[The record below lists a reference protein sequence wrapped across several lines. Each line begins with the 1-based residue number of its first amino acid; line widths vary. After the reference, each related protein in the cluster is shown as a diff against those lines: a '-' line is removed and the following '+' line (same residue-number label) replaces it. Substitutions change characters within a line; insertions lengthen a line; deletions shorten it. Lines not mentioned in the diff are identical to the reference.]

1 MERQGQPKPDRRGA
15 PQGLDGRRAPGS
27 GLEHLGGAVAG
38 SLGTV
43 DGNDFEQ
50 PANDLVGL
58 DPLGLGVE
66 VRQDAVPQHR
76 EGGGAHVLDAGMEPS
91 VQHGPRLR
99 AQDQVLARPGAGAPL
114 DVLPHQRRD
123 VALAHSRRAR
133 QAQRVADD
141 VIGHGHAAHDP
152 LELENPGPIE
162 CRRYFRLELSR
173 GAADDLEF
181 LLLLGIIDEGV
192 EHEAV
197 ELGLGQRV
205 GSLLLDR
212 ILRGQ
217 HEERFGQPAALASG
231 RHLVLLHRLEQR
243 GLGARRGAVDLV
255 GQHQVGEDRAG
266 LEAEGIAAAGGKP
279 QWSVGALQ
287 YMLRNEKYC
296 GDALLQKTFVENC
309 ISKKTRK
316 NNGEL
321 PKYLVQNHHEA
332 IIDRTLFEKVQAE
345 IARRAGKRKV
355 SDKTS
360 KTGQSKYSGRYALTE
375 LLICGNCGTP
385 YKRVTW
391 SKRGKKK
398 IVWRCISRLD
408 YGTKYCKSS
417 PTVDEERLQAAVLK
431 AINAM
436 MSNRERLI
444 GILKTNLKI
453 TLSEKSSGATNPYA
467 IENRIREL
475 QDSMME
481 LVAVA
486 AKAGNAESYED
497 KFREISEEIKSLQ
510 KTLEQ
515 YQAEQNGPDKLAR
528 QMDDICK
535 ALEDAPFEITEYSNN
550 IVRQFIDTIKVVNED
565 KLLFIFKGGITM
577 EQPLTI

>member
-1 MERQGQPKPDRRGA
+1 MLTAQSDLQPQEKQIIVIPANPLVAQNRTFPRQLRAAAYCRVSTDQEEQLTSYEAQVAYYTDKIMSNPEWTLAGIFADEGITGTSVKKRTNFLRMIRLCRKGKIDIILTKSISRFARNTVDCLNYIRELKELGIAVIFENENINTMKADTEIIITMLAGFAQAQSESISQNVRWGKRQSFKSGKVSFQYSRIYGYERGENDKPRVIPEQAAVVRRIF
-15 PQGLDGRRAPGS
+15 QSYL
-27 GLEHLGGAVAG
+27 AG
-38 SLGTV
+38 SS
-43 DGNDFEQ
+43 
-50 PANDLVGL
+50 
-58 DPLGLGVE
+58 
-66 VRQDAVPQHR
+66 VPDIKR
-76 EGGGAHVLDAGMEPS
+76 M
-91 VQHGPRLR
+91 
-99 AQDQVLARPGAGAPL
+99 
-114 DVLPHQRRD
+114 
-123 VALAHSRRAR
+123 
-133 QAQRVADD
+133 
-141 VIGHGHAAHDP
+141 
-152 LELENPGPIE
+152 
-162 CRRYFRLELSR
+162 
-173 GAADDLEF
+173 
-181 LLLLGIIDEGV
+181 
-192 EHEAV
+192 
-197 ELGLGQRV
+197 
-205 GSLLLDR
+205 
-212 ILRGQ
+212 
-217 HEERFGQPAALASG
+217 
-231 RHLVLLHRLEQR
+231 
-243 GLGARRGAVDLV
+243 
-255 GQHQVGEDRAG
+255 

-431 AINAM
+431 AINTM

-444 GILKTNLKI
+444 GILKTNLEI

-497 KFREISEEIKSLQ
+497 QFKEISEEIKSLQ

-515 YQAEQNGPDKLAR
+515 YQAEQNGPDELAR
-528 QMDDICK
+528 QIDDICK

>member
-1 MERQGQPKPDRRGA
+1 MLMAQSDLQPQEKQIIIIPANPLVAQNRTFPRQLRAAAYCRVSTDQEEQLTSYEAQVAYYTDKIMSNPEWTLAGIFADEGITGTSVKKRTNFLRMIRLCRKGKIDIILTKSISRFARNTVDCLNYIRELKELGIAVIFENENINTMKADTEIIITMLAGFAQAQSESISQNVRWGKRQAFKSGKVSFQYSRIYGYERGENDKPRVVPEQAAVVRRIF
-15 PQGLDGRRAPGS
+15 QSYL
-27 GLEHLGGAVAG
+27 AG
-38 SLGTV
+38 SS
-43 DGNDFEQ
+43 
-50 PANDLVGL
+50 
-58 DPLGLGVE
+58 
-66 VRQDAVPQHR
+66 VPDIKR
-76 EGGGAHVLDAGMEPS
+76 M
-91 VQHGPRLR
+91 
-99 AQDQVLARPGAGAPL
+99 
-114 DVLPHQRRD
+114 
-123 VALAHSRRAR
+123 
-133 QAQRVADD
+133 
-141 VIGHGHAAHDP
+141 
-152 LELENPGPIE
+152 
-162 CRRYFRLELSR
+162 
-173 GAADDLEF
+173 
-181 LLLLGIIDEGV
+181 
-192 EHEAV
+192 
-197 ELGLGQRV
+197 
-205 GSLLLDR
+205 
-212 ILRGQ
+212 
-217 HEERFGQPAALASG
+217 
-231 RHLVLLHRLEQR
+231 
-243 GLGARRGAVDLV
+243 
-255 GQHQVGEDRAG
+255 
-266 LEAEGIAAAGGKP
+266 LEAEGIAAAEGKP

-515 YQAEQNGPDKLAR
+515 YQAEQNGPDELAR

>member
-1 MERQGQPKPDRRGA
+1 MLTAQSDLQPQEKQIIVIPANPLVAQNRTFPRQLRAAAYCRVSTDQEEQLTSYEAQVAYYTDKIMSNHEWTLAGIFADEGITGTSVKKRTNFLRMIRLCRKGKIDIILTKSISRFARNTVDCLNYIRELKELGIAVIFENENINTMKADTEIIITMLAGFAQAQSESISQNVRWGKRQAFKSGKVSFQYSRIYGYERGENDKPRVVPEQAAVVRRIF
-15 PQGLDGRRAPGS
+15 QSYL
-27 GLEHLGGAVAG
+27 AG
-38 SLGTV
+38 SS
-43 DGNDFEQ
+43 
-50 PANDLVGL
+50 
-58 DPLGLGVE
+58 
-66 VRQDAVPQHR
+66 VPDIKR
-76 EGGGAHVLDAGMEPS
+76 M
-91 VQHGPRLR
+91 
-99 AQDQVLARPGAGAPL
+99 
-114 DVLPHQRRD
+114 
-123 VALAHSRRAR
+123 
-133 QAQRVADD
+133 
-141 VIGHGHAAHDP
+141 
-152 LELENPGPIE
+152 
-162 CRRYFRLELSR
+162 
-173 GAADDLEF
+173 
-181 LLLLGIIDEGV
+181 
-192 EHEAV
+192 
-197 ELGLGQRV
+197 
-205 GSLLLDR
+205 
-212 ILRGQ
+212 
-217 HEERFGQPAALASG
+217 
-231 RHLVLLHRLEQR
+231 
-243 GLGARRGAVDLV
+243 
-255 GQHQVGEDRAG
+255 

-279 QWSVGALQ
+279 QWSVSALQ

-431 AINAM
+431 AINTM

-444 GILKTNLKI
+444 GILKTNLEI

-481 LVAVA
+481 LVVVA

-497 KFREISEEIKSLQ
+497 KFKEISEEIKSLQ
-510 KTLEQ
+510 KKLEQ
-515 YQAEQNGPDKLAR
+515 YQAEQNGPDELAR
-528 QMDDICK
+528 QIDDICK

>member
-1 MERQGQPKPDRRGA
+1 MLTAQSDLQPQEKQIIIIPANPLVAQNRTFPRQLRAAAYCRVSTDQEEQLTSYEAQVAYYTDKIMSNPEWTLAGIFADEGITGTSVKKRTNFLRMIRLCRKGKIDIILTKSISRFARNTVDCLNYIRELKELGIAVIFENENINTMKADTEIIITMLAGFAQAQSESISQNVRWGKRQAFKSGKVSFQYSRIYGYERGENDKPRVVPEQAAVVRRIF
-15 PQGLDGRRAPGS
+15 QSYL
-27 GLEHLGGAVAG
+27 AG
-38 SLGTV
+38 SS
-43 DGNDFEQ
+43 
-50 PANDLVGL
+50 
-58 DPLGLGVE
+58 
-66 VRQDAVPQHR
+66 VPDIKR
-76 EGGGAHVLDAGMEPS
+76 M
-91 VQHGPRLR
+91 
-99 AQDQVLARPGAGAPL
+99 
-114 DVLPHQRRD
+114 
-123 VALAHSRRAR
+123 
-133 QAQRVADD
+133 
-141 VIGHGHAAHDP
+141 
-152 LELENPGPIE
+152 
-162 CRRYFRLELSR
+162 
-173 GAADDLEF
+173 
-181 LLLLGIIDEGV
+181 
-192 EHEAV
+192 
-197 ELGLGQRV
+197 
-205 GSLLLDR
+205 
-212 ILRGQ
+212 
-217 HEERFGQPAALASG
+217 
-231 RHLVLLHRLEQR
+231 
-243 GLGARRGAVDLV
+243 
-255 GQHQVGEDRAG
+255 

-528 QMDDICK
+528 QIDDISK

>member
-1 MERQGQPKPDRRGA
+1 MVTAQSDLQPQEKQIIIIPANPLVAQNRTFPRQLRAAAYCRVSTDQEEQLTSYEAQVAYYTDKIMSNPEWTLAGIFADEGITGTSVKKRTNFLRMIRLCRKGKIDIILTKSISRFARNTVDCLNYIRELKELGIAVIFENENINTMKADTEIIITMLAGFAQAQSESISQNVRWGKRQAFKSGKVSFQYSRIYGYERGENDKPRVIPEQAAVVRRIF
-15 PQGLDGRRAPGS
+15 QSYL
-27 GLEHLGGAVAG
+27 AG
-38 SLGTV
+38 SS
-43 DGNDFEQ
+43 
-50 PANDLVGL
+50 
-58 DPLGLGVE
+58 
-66 VRQDAVPQHR
+66 VPDIKR
-76 EGGGAHVLDAGMEPS
+76 M
-91 VQHGPRLR
+91 
-99 AQDQVLARPGAGAPL
+99 
-114 DVLPHQRRD
+114 
-123 VALAHSRRAR
+123 
-133 QAQRVADD
+133 
-141 VIGHGHAAHDP
+141 
-152 LELENPGPIE
+152 
-162 CRRYFRLELSR
+162 
-173 GAADDLEF
+173 
-181 LLLLGIIDEGV
+181 
-192 EHEAV
+192 
-197 ELGLGQRV
+197 
-205 GSLLLDR
+205 
-212 ILRGQ
+212 
-217 HEERFGQPAALASG
+217 
-231 RHLVLLHRLEQR
+231 
-243 GLGARRGAVDLV
+243 
-255 GQHQVGEDRAG
+255 

-444 GILKTNLKI
+444 GILKTNLEI

-467 IENRIREL
+467 IENHIREL

-510 KTLEQ
+510 NILEQ
-515 YQAEQNGPDKLAR
+515 YQAEQNGPDELAR
-528 QMDDICK
+528 QIDDICK

>member
-1 MERQGQPKPDRRGA
+1 MLTAQSDLQPQEKQIIVIPANPLVAQNRTFPRQLRAAAYCRVSTDQEEQLTSYEAQVAYYTDKIMSNPEWTLAGIFADEGITGTSVKKRTNFLRMIRLCRKGKIDIILTKSISRFARNTVDCLNYIRELKELGIAVIFENENINTMKADTEIIITMLAGFAQAQSESISQNVRWGKRQSFKSGKVSFQYSRIYGYERGENDKPRVIPEQAAVVRRIF
-15 PQGLDGRRAPGS
+15 QSYL
-27 GLEHLGGAVAG
+27 AG
-38 SLGTV
+38 SS
-43 DGNDFEQ
+43 
-50 PANDLVGL
+50 
-58 DPLGLGVE
+58 
-66 VRQDAVPQHR
+66 VPDIKR
-76 EGGGAHVLDAGMEPS
+76 M
-91 VQHGPRLR
+91 
-99 AQDQVLARPGAGAPL
+99 
-114 DVLPHQRRD
+114 
-123 VALAHSRRAR
+123 
-133 QAQRVADD
+133 
-141 VIGHGHAAHDP
+141 
-152 LELENPGPIE
+152 
-162 CRRYFRLELSR
+162 
-173 GAADDLEF
+173 
-181 LLLLGIIDEGV
+181 
-192 EHEAV
+192 
-197 ELGLGQRV
+197 
-205 GSLLLDR
+205 
-212 ILRGQ
+212 
-217 HEERFGQPAALASG
+217 
-231 RHLVLLHRLEQR
+231 
-243 GLGARRGAVDLV
+243 
-255 GQHQVGEDRAG
+255 

-360 KTGQSKYSGRYALTE
+360 KTGQSKYSGKYALTE

-408 YGTKYCKSS
+408 YSTKYCKSS

-431 AINAM
+431 AINTM

-444 GILKTNLKI
+444 GILKTNLEI

-515 YQAEQNGPDKLAR
+515 YQAEQNGPDELAR
-528 QMDDICK
+528 QIDDICK

>member
-1 MERQGQPKPDRRGA
+1 MLTAQSDLQPQEKQIIVIPANPLVAQNRTFPRQLRAAAYCRVSTDQEEQLTSYEAQVAYYTDKIMSNHEWTLAGIFADEGITGTSVKKRTNFLRMIRLCRKGKIDIILTKSISRFARNTVDCLNYIRELKELGIAVIFENENINTMKADTEIIITMLAGFAQAQSESISQNVRWGKRQAFKSGKVSFQYSRIYGYERGENDKPRVVPEQAAVVRRIF
-15 PQGLDGRRAPGS
+15 QSYL
-27 GLEHLGGAVAG
+27 AG
-38 SLGTV
+38 SS
-43 DGNDFEQ
+43 
-50 PANDLVGL
+50 
-58 DPLGLGVE
+58 
-66 VRQDAVPQHR
+66 VPDIKR
-76 EGGGAHVLDAGMEPS
+76 M
-91 VQHGPRLR
+91 
-99 AQDQVLARPGAGAPL
+99 
-114 DVLPHQRRD
+114 
-123 VALAHSRRAR
+123 
-133 QAQRVADD
+133 
-141 VIGHGHAAHDP
+141 
-152 LELENPGPIE
+152 
-162 CRRYFRLELSR
+162 
-173 GAADDLEF
+173 
-181 LLLLGIIDEGV
+181 
-192 EHEAV
+192 
-197 ELGLGQRV
+197 
-205 GSLLLDR
+205 
-212 ILRGQ
+212 
-217 HEERFGQPAALASG
+217 
-231 RHLVLLHRLEQR
+231 
-243 GLGARRGAVDLV
+243 
-255 GQHQVGEDRAG
+255 

-279 QWSVGALQ
+279 QWSVSALQ

-431 AINAM
+431 AINTM

-444 GILKTNLKI
+444 GILKTNLEI

-481 LVAVA
+481 LVVVA

-497 KFREISEEIKSLQ
+497 KFKEISEEIKSLQ

-515 YQAEQNGPDKLAR
+515 YQAEQNGPDELAR
-528 QMDDICK
+528 QIDDICK

>member
-1 MERQGQPKPDRRGA
+1 MLMAQSDLQPQEKQIIIIPANPLVAQNRTFPRQLRAAAYCRVSTDQEEQLTSYEAQVAYYTDKIMSNPEWTLAGIFADEGITGTSVKKRTNFLRMIRLCRKGKIDIILTKSISRFARNTVDCLNYIRELKELGIAVIFENENINTMKADTEIIITMLAGFAQAQSESISQNVRWGKRQAFNSGKVSFQYSRIYGYERGENDKPRVVPEQAAVVRRIF
-15 PQGLDGRRAPGS
+15 QSYL
-27 GLEHLGGAVAG
+27 AG
-38 SLGTV
+38 SS
-43 DGNDFEQ
+43 
-50 PANDLVGL
+50 
-58 DPLGLGVE
+58 
-66 VRQDAVPQHR
+66 VPDIKR
-76 EGGGAHVLDAGMEPS
+76 M
-91 VQHGPRLR
+91 
-99 AQDQVLARPGAGAPL
+99 
-114 DVLPHQRRD
+114 
-123 VALAHSRRAR
+123 
-133 QAQRVADD
+133 
-141 VIGHGHAAHDP
+141 
-152 LELENPGPIE
+152 
-162 CRRYFRLELSR
+162 
-173 GAADDLEF
+173 
-181 LLLLGIIDEGV
+181 
-192 EHEAV
+192 
-197 ELGLGQRV
+197 
-205 GSLLLDR
+205 
-212 ILRGQ
+212 
-217 HEERFGQPAALASG
+217 
-231 RHLVLLHRLEQR
+231 
-243 GLGARRGAVDLV
+243 
-255 GQHQVGEDRAG
+255 

>member
-1 MERQGQPKPDRRGA
+1 MLTAQSDLQPQEKQIIVIPANPLVAQNRTFPRQLRAAAYCRVSTDQEEQLTSYEAQVAYYTDKIMSNPEWTLAGIFADEGITGTSVKKRTNFLRMIRLCRKGKIDIILTKSISRFARNTVDCLNYIRELKELGIAVIFENENINTMKADTEIIITMLAGFAQAQSESISQNVRWGKRQAFKSGKVSFQYSRIYGYERGENDKPRVVPEQAAVVRRIF
-15 PQGLDGRRAPGS
+15 QSYL
-27 GLEHLGGAVAG
+27 AG
-38 SLGTV
+38 SS
-43 DGNDFEQ
+43 
-50 PANDLVGL
+50 
-58 DPLGLGVE
+58 
-66 VRQDAVPQHR
+66 VPDIKR
-76 EGGGAHVLDAGMEPS
+76 M
-91 VQHGPRLR
+91 
-99 AQDQVLARPGAGAPL
+99 
-114 DVLPHQRRD
+114 
-123 VALAHSRRAR
+123 
-133 QAQRVADD
+133 
-141 VIGHGHAAHDP
+141 
-152 LELENPGPIE
+152 
-162 CRRYFRLELSR
+162 
-173 GAADDLEF
+173 
-181 LLLLGIIDEGV
+181 
-192 EHEAV
+192 
-197 ELGLGQRV
+197 
-205 GSLLLDR
+205 
-212 ILRGQ
+212 
-217 HEERFGQPAALASG
+217 
-231 RHLVLLHRLEQR
+231 
-243 GLGARRGAVDLV
+243 
-255 GQHQVGEDRAG
+255 

-431 AINAM
+431 AINTM

-444 GILKTNLKI
+444 GILKTNLEI

-515 YQAEQNGPDKLAR
+515 YQAEQNGPDELAR
-528 QMDDICK
+528 QIDDISK

>member
-1 MERQGQPKPDRRGA
+1 MLMAQSDLQPQEKQIIIIPANPLVAQNRTFPRQLRAAAYCRVSTDQEEQLTSYEAQVAYYTDKIMSNPEWTLAGIFADEGITGTSVKKRTNFLRMIRLCRKGKIDIILTKSISRFARNTVDCLNYIRELKELGIAVIFENENINTMKADTEIIITMLAGFAQAQSESISQNVRWGKRQAFKSGKVSFQYSRIYGYERGENDKPRVVPEQAAVVRRIF
-15 PQGLDGRRAPGS
+15 QSYL
-27 GLEHLGGAVAG
+27 AG
-38 SLGTV
+38 SS
-43 DGNDFEQ
+43 
-50 PANDLVGL
+50 
-58 DPLGLGVE
+58 
-66 VRQDAVPQHR
+66 VPDIKR
-76 EGGGAHVLDAGMEPS
+76 M
-91 VQHGPRLR
+91 
-99 AQDQVLARPGAGAPL
+99 
-114 DVLPHQRRD
+114 
-123 VALAHSRRAR
+123 
-133 QAQRVADD
+133 
-141 VIGHGHAAHDP
+141 
-152 LELENPGPIE
+152 
-162 CRRYFRLELSR
+162 
-173 GAADDLEF
+173 
-181 LLLLGIIDEGV
+181 
-192 EHEAV
+192 
-197 ELGLGQRV
+197 
-205 GSLLLDR
+205 
-212 ILRGQ
+212 
-217 HEERFGQPAALASG
+217 
-231 RHLVLLHRLEQR
+231 
-243 GLGARRGAVDLV
+243 
-255 GQHQVGEDRAG
+255 

-360 KTGQSKYSGRYALTE
+360 KTDQSKYSGRYALTE

-444 GILKTNLKI
+444 GILKTNLEI

-528 QMDDICK
+528 QIDDICK

>member
-1 MERQGQPKPDRRGA
+1 MLTAQSDLQPQEKQIIVIPANPLVAQNRTFPRQLRAAAYCRVSTDQEEQLTSYEAQVAYYTDKIMSNPEWTLAGIFADEGITGTSVKKRTNFLRMIRLCRKGKIDIILTKSISRFARNTVDCLNYIRELKELGIAVIFENENINTMKADTEIIITMLAGFAQAQSESISQNVRWGKRQAFKSGKVSFQYSRIYGYERGENDKPRVVPEQAAVVRRIF
-15 PQGLDGRRAPGS
+15 QSYL
-27 GLEHLGGAVAG
+27 AG
-38 SLGTV
+38 SS
-43 DGNDFEQ
+43 
-50 PANDLVGL
+50 
-58 DPLGLGVE
+58 
-66 VRQDAVPQHR
+66 VPDIKR
-76 EGGGAHVLDAGMEPS
+76 M
-91 VQHGPRLR
+91 
-99 AQDQVLARPGAGAPL
+99 
-114 DVLPHQRRD
+114 
-123 VALAHSRRAR
+123 
-133 QAQRVADD
+133 
-141 VIGHGHAAHDP
+141 
-152 LELENPGPIE
+152 
-162 CRRYFRLELSR
+162 
-173 GAADDLEF
+173 
-181 LLLLGIIDEGV
+181 
-192 EHEAV
+192 
-197 ELGLGQRV
+197 
-205 GSLLLDR
+205 
-212 ILRGQ
+212 
-217 HEERFGQPAALASG
+217 
-231 RHLVLLHRLEQR
+231 
-243 GLGARRGAVDLV
+243 
-255 GQHQVGEDRAG
+255 

-279 QWSVGALQ
+279 QWSVSALQ

-431 AINAM
+431 AINTM

-444 GILKTNLKI
+444 GILKTNLEI

-481 LVAVA
+481 LVVVA

-497 KFREISEEIKSLQ
+497 KFREIAEEIKSLQ
-510 KTLEQ
+510 KTLER
-515 YQAEQNGPDKLAR
+515 YQAEQNGPDELAR
-528 QMDDICK
+528 QIDDICK

>member
-1 MERQGQPKPDRRGA
+1 MLTAQSDLQPQEKQIIIIPANPLVAQNRTFPRQLRAAAYCRVSTDQEEQLTSYEAQVAYYTDKIMSNPEWTLAGIFADEGITGTSVKKRTNFLRMIRLCRKGKIDIILTKSISRFARNTVDCLNYIRELKELGIAVIFENENINTMKADTEIIITMLAGFAQAQSESISQNVRWGKRQAFKSGKVSFQYSRIYGYERGENDKPRVVPEQAAVVRRIF
-15 PQGLDGRRAPGS
+15 QSYL
-27 GLEHLGGAVAG
+27 AG
-38 SLGTV
+38 SS
-43 DGNDFEQ
+43 
-50 PANDLVGL
+50 
-58 DPLGLGVE
+58 
-66 VRQDAVPQHR
+66 VPDIKR
-76 EGGGAHVLDAGMEPS
+76 M
-91 VQHGPRLR
+91 
-99 AQDQVLARPGAGAPL
+99 
-114 DVLPHQRRD
+114 
-123 VALAHSRRAR
+123 
-133 QAQRVADD
+133 
-141 VIGHGHAAHDP
+141 
-152 LELENPGPIE
+152 
-162 CRRYFRLELSR
+162 
-173 GAADDLEF
+173 
-181 LLLLGIIDEGV
+181 
-192 EHEAV
+192 
-197 ELGLGQRV
+197 
-205 GSLLLDR
+205 
-212 ILRGQ
+212 
-217 HEERFGQPAALASG
+217 
-231 RHLVLLHRLEQR
+231 
-243 GLGARRGAVDLV
+243 
-255 GQHQVGEDRAG
+255 

-515 YQAEQNGPDKLAR
+515 YQAEQNGPDELAR

>member
-1 MERQGQPKPDRRGA
+1 MLTAQSDLQPQEKQIIVIPANPLVAQNRTFPRQLRAAAYCRVSTDQEEQLTSYEAQVAYYTDKIMSNPEWTLAGIFADEGITGTSVKKRTNFLRMIRLCRKGKIDIILTKSISRFARNTVDCLNYIRELKELGIAVIFENENINTMKADTEIIITMLAGFAQAQSESISQNVRWGKRQAFKIGKVSFQYSRIYGYERGENDKPRVIPEQAAVVRRIF
-15 PQGLDGRRAPGS
+15 QSYL
-27 GLEHLGGAVAG
+27 AG
-38 SLGTV
+38 SS
-43 DGNDFEQ
+43 
-50 PANDLVGL
+50 
-58 DPLGLGVE
+58 
-66 VRQDAVPQHR
+66 VPDIKR
-76 EGGGAHVLDAGMEPS
+76 M
-91 VQHGPRLR
+91 
-99 AQDQVLARPGAGAPL
+99 
-114 DVLPHQRRD
+114 
-123 VALAHSRRAR
+123 
-133 QAQRVADD
+133 
-141 VIGHGHAAHDP
+141 
-152 LELENPGPIE
+152 
-162 CRRYFRLELSR
+162 
-173 GAADDLEF
+173 
-181 LLLLGIIDEGV
+181 
-192 EHEAV
+192 
-197 ELGLGQRV
+197 
-205 GSLLLDR
+205 
-212 ILRGQ
+212 
-217 HEERFGQPAALASG
+217 
-231 RHLVLLHRLEQR
+231 
-243 GLGARRGAVDLV
+243 
-255 GQHQVGEDRAG
+255 

-417 PTVDEERLQAAVLK
+417 PTVDEERLKAAVLK
-431 AINAM
+431 AINTM

-444 GILKTNLKI
+444 GILKTNLEI

-497 KFREISEEIKSLQ
+497 QFKEISEEIKSLQ

-515 YQAEQNGPDKLAR
+515 YQAEQNGPDELAR
-528 QMDDICK
+528 QIDDICK

>member
-1 MERQGQPKPDRRGA
+1 MLTAQSDLQPQEKQIIIIPANPLVAQNRTFPRQLRAAAYCRVSTDQEEQLTSYEAQVAYYTDKIMSNPEWTLAGIFADEGITGTSVKKRTNFLRMIRLCRKGKIDIILTKSISRFARNTVDCLNYIRELKELGIAVIFENENINTMKADTEIIITMLAGFAQAQSESISQNVRWGKRQAFKSGKVSFQYSRIYGYERGENDKPRVIPEQAAVVRRIF
-15 PQGLDGRRAPGS
+15 QSYL
-27 GLEHLGGAVAG
+27 AG
-38 SLGTV
+38 SS
-43 DGNDFEQ
+43 
-50 PANDLVGL
+50 
-58 DPLGLGVE
+58 
-66 VRQDAVPQHR
+66 VPDIKR
-76 EGGGAHVLDAGMEPS
+76 M
-91 VQHGPRLR
+91 
-99 AQDQVLARPGAGAPL
+99 
-114 DVLPHQRRD
+114 
-123 VALAHSRRAR
+123 
-133 QAQRVADD
+133 
-141 VIGHGHAAHDP
+141 
-152 LELENPGPIE
+152 
-162 CRRYFRLELSR
+162 
-173 GAADDLEF
+173 
-181 LLLLGIIDEGV
+181 
-192 EHEAV
+192 
-197 ELGLGQRV
+197 
-205 GSLLLDR
+205 
-212 ILRGQ
+212 
-217 HEERFGQPAALASG
+217 
-231 RHLVLLHRLEQR
+231 
-243 GLGARRGAVDLV
+243 
-255 GQHQVGEDRAG
+255 

-417 PTVDEERLQAAVLK
+417 PTVDEERLKAAVLK
-431 AINAM
+431 AINTM

-444 GILKTNLKI
+444 GILKTNLEI

-497 KFREISEEIKSLQ
+497 QFKEISEEIKSLQ

-515 YQAEQNGPDKLAR
+515 YQAEQNGPDELAR
-528 QMDDICK
+528 QIDDICK

>member
-1 MERQGQPKPDRRGA
+1 MLTAQSDLQPQEKQIIIIPANPLVAQNRTFPRQLRAAAYCRVSTDQEEQLTSYEAQVAYYTDKIMSNPEWTLAGIFADEGITGTSVKKRTNFLRMIRLCRKGKIDIILTKSISRFARNTVDCLNYIRELKELGIAVIFENENINTMKADTEIIITMLAGFAQAQSESISQNVRWGKRQAFKSGKVSFQYSRIYGYERGENDKPRVVPEQAAVVRRIF
-15 PQGLDGRRAPGS
+15 QSYL
-27 GLEHLGGAVAG
+27 AG
-38 SLGTV
+38 SS
-43 DGNDFEQ
+43 
-50 PANDLVGL
+50 
-58 DPLGLGVE
+58 
-66 VRQDAVPQHR
+66 VPDIKR
-76 EGGGAHVLDAGMEPS
+76 M
-91 VQHGPRLR
+91 
-99 AQDQVLARPGAGAPL
+99 
-114 DVLPHQRRD
+114 
-123 VALAHSRRAR
+123 
-133 QAQRVADD
+133 
-141 VIGHGHAAHDP
+141 
-152 LELENPGPIE
+152 
-162 CRRYFRLELSR
+162 
-173 GAADDLEF
+173 
-181 LLLLGIIDEGV
+181 
-192 EHEAV
+192 
-197 ELGLGQRV
+197 
-205 GSLLLDR
+205 
-212 ILRGQ
+212 
-217 HEERFGQPAALASG
+217 
-231 RHLVLLHRLEQR
+231 
-243 GLGARRGAVDLV
+243 
-255 GQHQVGEDRAG
+255 

-444 GILKTNLKI
+444 GILKTNLEI

-497 KFREISEEIKSLQ
+497 QFKEISEEIKSLQ

>member
-1 MERQGQPKPDRRGA
+1 MLTAQSDLQPQEKQIIVIPANPLVAQNRTFPRQLRAAAYCRVSTDQEEQLTSYEAQVAYYTDKIMSNPEWTLAGIFADEGITGTSVKKRTNFLRMIRLCRKGKIDIILTKSISRFARNTVDCLNYIRELKELGIAVIFENENINTMKADTEIIITMLAGFAQAQSESISQNVRWGKRQAFKSGKVSFQYSRIYGYERGENDKPRVVPEQAAVVRRIF
-15 PQGLDGRRAPGS
+15 QSYL
-27 GLEHLGGAVAG
+27 AG
-38 SLGTV
+38 SS
-43 DGNDFEQ
+43 
-50 PANDLVGL
+50 
-58 DPLGLGVE
+58 
-66 VRQDAVPQHR
+66 VPDIKR
-76 EGGGAHVLDAGMEPS
+76 M
-91 VQHGPRLR
+91 
-99 AQDQVLARPGAGAPL
+99 
-114 DVLPHQRRD
+114 
-123 VALAHSRRAR
+123 
-133 QAQRVADD
+133 
-141 VIGHGHAAHDP
+141 
-152 LELENPGPIE
+152 
-162 CRRYFRLELSR
+162 
-173 GAADDLEF
+173 
-181 LLLLGIIDEGV
+181 
-192 EHEAV
+192 
-197 ELGLGQRV
+197 
-205 GSLLLDR
+205 
-212 ILRGQ
+212 
-217 HEERFGQPAALASG
+217 
-231 RHLVLLHRLEQR
+231 
-243 GLGARRGAVDLV
+243 
-255 GQHQVGEDRAG
+255 

-279 QWSVGALQ
+279 QWSVSALQ

-431 AINAM
+431 AINTM

-444 GILKTNLKI
+444 GILKTNLEI

-481 LVAVA
+481 LVVVA

-497 KFREISEEIKSLQ
+497 KFKEISEEIKSLQ
-510 KTLEQ
+510 KKLEQ
-515 YQAEQNGPDKLAR
+515 YQAEQNGPDELAR
-528 QMDDICK
+528 QIDDICK

>member
-1 MERQGQPKPDRRGA
+1 MLTAQSDLQPQEKQIIVIPANPLVAQNRTFPRQLRAAAYCRVSTDQEEQLTSYEAQVAYYTDKIMSNPEWTLAGIFADEGITGTSVKKRTNFLRMIRLCRKGKIDIILTKSISRFARNTVDCLNYIRELKELGIAVIFENENINTMKADTEIIITMLAGFAQAQSESISQNVRWGKRQAFKSGKVSFQYSRIYGYERGENDKPRVIPEQAAVVRRIF
-15 PQGLDGRRAPGS
+15 QSYL
-27 GLEHLGGAVAG
+27 AG
-38 SLGTV
+38 SS
-43 DGNDFEQ
+43 
-50 PANDLVGL
+50 
-58 DPLGLGVE
+58 
-66 VRQDAVPQHR
+66 VPDIKR
-76 EGGGAHVLDAGMEPS
+76 M
-91 VQHGPRLR
+91 
-99 AQDQVLARPGAGAPL
+99 
-114 DVLPHQRRD
+114 
-123 VALAHSRRAR
+123 
-133 QAQRVADD
+133 
-141 VIGHGHAAHDP
+141 
-152 LELENPGPIE
+152 
-162 CRRYFRLELSR
+162 
-173 GAADDLEF
+173 
-181 LLLLGIIDEGV
+181 
-192 EHEAV
+192 
-197 ELGLGQRV
+197 
-205 GSLLLDR
+205 
-212 ILRGQ
+212 
-217 HEERFGQPAALASG
+217 
-231 RHLVLLHRLEQR
+231 
-243 GLGARRGAVDLV
+243 
-255 GQHQVGEDRAG
+255 

-279 QWSVGALQ
+279 QWSVGTLQ

-417 PTVDEERLQAAVLK
+417 PTVDEERLKAAVLK
-431 AINAM
+431 AINTM

-444 GILKTNLKI
+444 GILKTNLEI

-497 KFREISEEIKSLQ
+497 QFKEISEEIKSLQ

-515 YQAEQNGPDKLAR
+515 YQAEQNGLDELAR
-528 QMDDICK
+528 QIDDICK